1 MMDKEYSK
9 PINLNDV
16 DTGMKLGVYTWFPY
30 QSSDRCTEVNDITLL
45 DSWVI
50 SAQGHFT
57 QNNDLFPRKI
67 SNNLNGCPMKTSV
80 SEGNS
85 VFTKTYVNRTYSNG
99 SVVRYVEGME
109 IELLMIVLQ
118 QMNMTF
124 FMSLYQKLLERAAD
138 LKRSF

>member
-1 MMDKEYSK
+1 
-9 PINLNDV
+9 
-16 DTGMKLGVYTWFPY
+16 
-30 QSSDRCTEVNDITLL
+30 
-45 DSWVI
+45 
-50 SAQGHFT
+50 
-57 QNNDLFPRKI
+57 
-67 SNNLNGCPMKTSV
+67 MKTSV